1 MCVLTDMVPSLLSI
15 KAYMSISVHNNIDCY
30 TVTCIFFN
38 TLKRH
43 YTAIY
48 LLFFCSHPSYL
59 ANRSAACFRLQR
71 SLIQWPFAC
80 NCNRLL
86 YCILFMICIDRFP
99 SALCNVI
106 CLLRFTHPFPGAVPF
121 QYMRSIFPAEN
132 RSLILST
139 WGIPVWK
146 HVWYAGMKQCGLFH
160 IRLKC
165 RQTWLSFAPELSYF
179 PFMFAS
185 HYFL

>member
-1 MCVLTDMVPSLLSI
+1 MDPDVGSATEKDSGFTHTYKGCDQLFSCCNAYPNGLLAFVCVLTDMVPSLLSI

-146 HVWYAGMKQCGLFH
+146 HV
-160 IRLKC
+160 
-165 RQTWLSFAPELSYF
+165 
-179 PFMFAS
+179 
-185 HYFL
+185 